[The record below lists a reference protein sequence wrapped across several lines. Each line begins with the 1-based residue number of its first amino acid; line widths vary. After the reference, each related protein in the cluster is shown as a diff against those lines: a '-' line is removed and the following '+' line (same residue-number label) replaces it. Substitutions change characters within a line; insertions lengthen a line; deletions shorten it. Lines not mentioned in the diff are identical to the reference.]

1 MKGNVF
7 WILLY
12 ISEPNLTFAVYGII
26 TILEI
31 MLQARDWDQCASMML
46 IQERHKPCVKWIHR
60 INVLYLT
67 SGLPTLL
74 LPL

>member
-12 ISEPNLTFAVYGII
+12 ISEPNHTFAVYGIV

-46 IQERHKPCVKWIHR
+46 IQRD
-60 INVLYLT
+60 T
-67 SGLPTLL
+67 SRVSSSFIESMFFT
-74 LPL
+74 